1 MFDVSL
7 ATQPSAVV
15 TVTVGSGDT
24 GAVTVSDTS
33 LVFTTGDW
41 GTAQSVTVTG
51 VDDDDARGETVNV
64 SLSAGSTDT
73 HYEGK
78 VGTVVVTVTDNDTPD
93 LVAVE
98 SLTIVEGGTGS
109 FEVVLATQPSAVV
122 TVTIGSGDTGA
133 VTVTDTSL
141 VFTTGDWGTAQSVM
155 VSGVEDADA
164 NSEAVN
170 VSLSAGSTDT
180 QYEGITGTVVVTVT
194 DNDTANLVISDSS
207 LTVAED
213 GTGSFEVSLA
223 TQPSAVVT
231 VTVGSGDTGAVTV
244 SDTSLVFT
252 TGDWGTAQSV
262 TVTGVDDDDARGE
275 TVNVSLSAGSTDR
288 DYEGKVG
295 TVVVTV
301 TDNDTADLVISDS
314 SLTVAE
320 DGTVMFDVSLA
331 TQPSAVV
338 TVTVG
343 SGDTGA
349 VTVSDTSLVFT
360 TGDWGTAQSVTVTGV
375 DDDDARGETVD
386 VSLSAGSTD
395 TQYEGKAGT
404 VVVTVTDNDSPD
416 LVAVESLTVAEEG
429 TVMFD
434 VSLATQPSAVV
445 TVTVGSGDTGAVTV
459 SDTSLV
465 FTTGDWGTAQSVTV
479 TGVDDDDARGETVN
493 VSLSA
498 GSTDT
503 HYEGKVGTVVV
514 TVTDNDTPD
523 LVAVES
529 LTIVEGG
536 TGSFEVVLATQPSAV
551 VTVTV
556 GSGDTGAVTVT
567 DTSLVF
573 TTGDW
578 GTAQSVM
585 VSGVEDA
592 DANSEAVNVSLSA
605 GSTDTQY
612 EGITGTVVV
621 TVTDNDTANLVISD
635 SSLTVA
641 EDGTGSFEVSLAT
654 QPSAVVTVTV
664 GSGDTGAVTV
674 SDTSLVF
681 TTGDWGTAQ
690 SVTVTGVDDDDARG
704 ETVNVSLSAGSTDRD
719 YEGKVGTVVVTVTDN
734 DTADLVISD
743 SSLTV
748 AEDGT
753 VMFDVSLATQPS
765 AVVTVT
771 VGSGD
776 TGAVTVSD
784 TSLVFT
790 TGDWGTAQS
799 VTVTGVDDDDAR
811 GETVDV
817 SLSAG
822 STDTQY
828 EGKAGTVVVTVT
840 DNDSPDLVAVESLTV
855 AEEGTVMFDVSLAT
869 QPSAVVTVTVGS
881 GDTGAVT
888 VSDTSLV
895 FTTGDWG
902 TAQSVTVTGVDDDD
916 ARGETVNV
924 SLSAGSTDTHYE
936 GKVGTVVVTVTDN
949 DTPDLVAVESLT
961 IVEGGTGSFEV
972 VLATQ
977 PSAVVTVT
985 IGSGDTGAVTVTDT
999 SLVFT
1004 TGDWGTAQSVMVS
1017 GVEDADANSEAV
1029 NVSLSAGSTDTQYE
1043 GITGTVVVTV
1053 TDNDTANLV
1062 ISDSSLTVAEDGTG
1076 SFEVSLATQPS
1087 AVVTVTVGSGDTGAV
1102 TVSDTSLVFTTG
1114 DWGTAQSVTVT
1125 GVDDDDARGETVNVS
1140 LSAGSTDR
1148 DYEGKV
1154 GTVVVTVTDNDTADL
1169 VISDSSLTVAEDGTV
1184 MFDVSL
1190 ATQPSAVVTVTVG
1203 SGDTGAVTVSDTSLV
1218 FTTGDWGTAQS
1229 VTVTGVDD
1237 DDARG
1242 ETVDVSLSAGST
1254 DTQYEGKAGTVV
1266 VTVTDNDSPDLVA
1279 VESLTVAEE
1288 GTVMF
1293 DVSLATQPSAVVTVT
1308 VGSGDTGAVTVSD
1321 TSLVFTTGD
1330 WGTAQSVTVTGVDDD
1345 DARGETV
1352 NVSLS
1357 AGSTDTHYEGKV
1369 GTVVV
1374 TVTDNDTPDLVAVE
1388 SLTIVEGGTG
1398 SFEVV
1403 LATQP
1408 SAVVTVTIGSGD
1420 TGAVTVTDTSLVFTT
1435 GDWGTAQSVMVSGVE
1450 DADANSEAVNVSLS
1464 AGSTDTQYEGI
1475 TGTVVVTVT
1484 DNDTANLVIS
1494 DSSLTVAEDGTGSF
1508 EVSLATQPSA
1518 VVTVTVGSGDTGA
1531 VTVSDTSLVF
1541 TTGDWG
1547 TAQSVTV
1554 TGVDDDDARGE
1565 TVNVSLSAGSTDR
1578 DYEGKVGTVVVTVTD
1593 NDTADLVISDSSLT
1607 VAEDGTVMFDVS
1619 LATQPSAVVTV
1630 TVGSG
1635 DTGAVTVSDTSLVF
1649 TTGDWGTAQSVTV
1662 TGVDDDD
1669 ARGETVDVSL
1679 SAGSTDTQ
1687 YEGKAGTV
1695 VVTVTDNDSP
1705 DLVAVESLTVA
1716 EEGTVMFDVSLA
1728 TQPSAVVTVT
1738 VGSGDTGAVT
1748 VSDTSLVFT
1757 TGDWGTAQSVTVTG
1771 VDDDD
1776 ARGETVNV
1784 SLSAGSTDTHM
1795 RGRLA
1800 R

>member
-1 MFDVSL
+1 M

-15 TVTVGSGDT
+15 TVTV
-24 GAVTVSDTS
+24 
-33 LVFTTGDW
+33 
-41 GTAQSVTVTG
+41 
-51 VDDDDARGETVNV
+51 
-64 SLSAGSTDT
+64 
-73 HYEGK
+73 
-78 VGTVVVTVTDNDTPD
+78 
-93 LVAVE
+93 
-98 SLTIVEGGTGS
+98 
-109 FEVVLATQPSAVV
+109 
-122 TVTIGSGDTGA
+122 GSGDTGA

-194 DNDTANLVISDSS
+194 DNDTANLVISESS

-301 TDNDTADLVISDS
+301 TDNDTADLVISES

-375 DDDDARGETVD
+375 DDDDARGETVN

-416 LVAVESLTVAEEG
+416 LVVVESLTVAEEG

-503 HYEGKVGTVVV
+503 QYEGKVGTVVV

-556 GSGDTGAVTVT
+556 GSGDTGAVTVS

-621 TVTDNDTANLVISD
+621 TVTDNDTANLVISE

-734 DTADLVISD
+734 DTADLVISE

-748 AEDGT
+748 AED
-753 VMFDVSLATQPS
+753 
-765 AVVTVT
+765 
-771 VGSGD
+771 
-776 TGAVTVSD
+776 
-784 TSLVFT
+784 
-790 TGDWGTAQS
+790 
-799 VTVTGVDDDDAR
+799 
-811 GETVDV
+811 
-817 SLSAG
+817 
-822 STDTQY
+822 
-828 EGKAGTVVVTVT
+828 
-840 DNDSPDLVAVESLTV
+840 
-855 AEEGTVMFDVSLAT
+855 GTVMFDVSLAT

-924 SLSAGSTDTHYE
+924 SLSAGSTDT
-936 GKVGTVVVTVTDN
+936 
-949 DTPDLVAVESLT
+949 
-961 IVEGGTGSFEV
+961 
-972 VLATQ
+972 
-977 PSAVVTVT
+977 
-985 IGSGDTGAVTVTDT
+985 
-999 SLVFT
+999 
-1004 TGDWGTAQSVMVS
+1004 
-1017 GVEDADANSEAV
+1017 
-1029 NVSLSAGSTDTQYE
+1029 
-1043 GITGTVVVTV
+1043 
-1053 TDNDTANLV
+1053 
-1062 ISDSSLTVAEDGTG
+1062 
-1076 SFEVSLATQPS
+1076 
-1087 AVVTVTVGSGDTGAV
+1087 
-1102 TVSDTSLVFTTG
+1102 
-1114 DWGTAQSVTVT
+1114 
-1125 GVDDDDARGETVNVS
+1125 
-1140 LSAGSTDR
+1140 
-1148 DYEGKV
+1148 
-1154 GTVVVTVTDNDTADL
+1154 
-1169 VISDSSLTVAEDGTV
+1169 
-1184 MFDVSL
+1184 
-1190 ATQPSAVVTVTVG
+1190 
-1203 SGDTGAVTVSDTSLV
+1203 
-1218 FTTGDWGTAQS
+1218 
-1229 VTVTGVDD
+1229 
-1237 DDARG
+1237 
-1242 ETVDVSLSAGST
+1242 
-1254 DTQYEGKAGTVV
+1254 QYEGKAATVV
-1266 VTVTDNDSPDLVA
+1266 VTVTDNDSPI
-1279 VESLTVAEE
+1279 
-1288 GTVMF
+1288 
-1293 DVSLATQPSAVVTVT
+1293 
-1308 VGSGDTGAVTVSD
+1308 
-1321 TSLVFTTGD
+1321 
-1330 WGTAQSVTVTGVDDD
+1330 WW
-1345 DARGETV
+1345 
-1352 NVSLS
+1352 LS
-1357 AGSTDTHYEGKV
+1357 S
-1369 GTVVV
+1369 
-1374 TVTDNDTPDLVAVE
+1374 
-1388 SLTIVEGGTG
+1388 
-1398 SFEVV
+1398 
-1403 LATQP
+1403 
-1408 SAVVTVTIGSGD
+1408 
-1420 TGAVTVTDTSLVFTT
+1420 
-1435 GDWGTAQSVMVSGVE
+1435 
-1450 DADANSEAVNVSLS
+1450 
-1464 AGSTDTQYEGI
+1464 
-1475 TGTVVVTVT
+1475 
-1484 DNDTANLVIS
+1484 
-1494 DSSLTVAEDGTGSF
+1494 
-1508 EVSLATQPSA
+1508 
-1518 VVTVTVGSGDTGA
+1518 
-1531 VTVSDTSLVF
+1531 
-1541 TTGDWG
+1541 
-1547 TAQSVTV
+1547 
-1554 TGVDDDDARGE
+1554 R
-1565 TVNVSLSAGSTDR
+1565 
-1578 DYEGKVGTVVVTVTD
+1578 
-1593 NDTADLVISDSSLT
+1593 
-1607 VAEDGTVMFDVS
+1607 
-1619 LATQPSAVVTV
+1619 
-1630 TVGSG
+1630 
-1635 DTGAVTVSDTSLVF
+1635 
-1649 TTGDWGTAQSVTV
+1649 
-1662 TGVDDDD
+1662 
-1669 ARGETVDVSL
+1669 
-1679 SAGSTDTQ
+1679 
-1687 YEGKAGTV
+1687 
-1695 VVTVTDNDSP
+1695 
-1705 DLVAVESLTVA
+1705 
-1716 EEGTVMFDVSLA
+1716 
-1728 TQPSAVVTVT
+1728 
-1738 VGSGDTGAVT
+1738 
-1748 VSDTSLVFT
+1748 
-1757 TGDWGTAQSVTVTG
+1757 
-1771 VDDDD
+1771 
-1776 ARGETVNV
+1776 
-1784 SLSAGSTDTHM
+1784 
-1795 RGRLA
+1795 
-1800 R
+1800 